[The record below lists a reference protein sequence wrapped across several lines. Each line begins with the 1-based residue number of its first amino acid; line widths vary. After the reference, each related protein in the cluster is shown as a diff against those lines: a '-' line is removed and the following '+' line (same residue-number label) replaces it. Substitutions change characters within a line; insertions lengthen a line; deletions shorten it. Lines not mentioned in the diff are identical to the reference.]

1 MYKSLVAHFM
11 TGTGNSYR
19 VAAWCAEI
27 ATEYG
32 LSSEFF
38 QIRDGEK
45 GKQSAKGALN
55 VFVFPTHGFTAPWL
69 MLKYVWRLP
78 KGEKRHAVVLP
89 TRAGIRVKGV
99 FIPGL
104 EGTGGYLIALILWA
118 RGYSVQGVMGV
129 DMPSNWTALHW
140 GLSEEN
146 SAVIQKLAQPKVRT
160 MLNIILGGKQHYDG
174 MVQLLLGL
182 LLAQISFMYL
192 IMAQLFLAKL
202 FFASDRCNG
211 CGVCLSICP
220 KHALRMLGNR
230 PYWTYSC
237 DSCMA
242 CMNFCPRQAIEVS
255 PFLITLFSYMTL
267 VPVFSYFMRF
277 TADYYLLNLETIPL
291 IGFGIQ
297 YVYILMAIAAA
308 YWMLHFTFGSRIL
321 RMMAGILSHTR
332 YYRRYR
338 AAGVTLTDIHHN
350 K

>member
-1 MYKSLVAHFM
+1 M

-19 VAAWCAEI
+19 VAAWCAET
-27 ATEYG
+27 AESRG
-32 LSSEFF
+32 MGSELF
-38 QIRDGEK
+38 QVRDGEK
-45 GKQSAKGALN
+45 GIQSSADALN

-69 MLKYVWRLP
+69 MLKYVLRLP
-78 KGEKRHAVVLP
+78 RGEKRHAVVLP
-89 TRAGIRVKGV
+89 TRAGVRIRGV

-104 EGTGGYLIALILWA
+104 EGTGGYLVALLLWI
-118 RGYSVQGVMGV
+118 RGYSTQGVMGV

-146 SAVIQKLAQPKVRT
+146 SAAIHKLAKAKVIG
-160 MLNIILGGKQHYDG
+160 MLELVLGGRQHYDG

-182 LLAQISFMYL
+182 LLIKISFMYL

-211 CGVCLSICP
+211 CALCLSICP
-220 KHALRMLGNR
+220 KHALRMLQNR

-255 PFLITLFSYMTL
+255 PFLITLFSYIAM
-267 VPVFSYFMRF
+267 VPAFAYLLKF
-277 TADYYLLNLETIPL
+277 TADYYNLELESIPL

-297 YVYILMAIAAA
+297 YVYILLAIAAA
-308 YWMLHFTFGSRIL
+308 YWLLHFTLGSRL
-321 RMMAGILSHTR
+321 VGMVAGIFSHTR

-338 AAGVTLTDIHHN
+338 AEGVTLADIHRP

>member
-1 MYKSLVAHFM
+1 MYDSLVVHFM

-27 ATEYG
+27 AAERG
-32 LSSEFF
+32 LSSELF
-38 QIRDGEK
+38 QIKEGEK
-45 GKQSAKGALN
+45 GIQSQASSLN

-78 KGEKRHAVVLP
+78 KSEKKHAIVLP
-89 TRAGIRVKGV
+89 TRAGVRVRGV

-104 EGTGGYLIALILWA
+104 EGTGGYLIALLLWA
-118 RGYSVQGVMGV
+118 RGYSTQGVMGV

-146 SAVIQKLAQPKVRT
+146 SGVIQKLAQPKVRA
-160 MLNIILGGKQHYDG
+160 MLNIVLDGRQHYDG
-174 MVQLLLGL
+174 MVQLCLGI
-182 LLAQISFMYL
+182 LLAQISLMYL
-192 IMAQLFLAKL
+192 IMAQLFLSKL

-211 CGVCLSICP
+211 CGLCLSICP
-220 KHALRMLGNR
+220 KNALRMLWNR
-230 PYWTYSC
+230 PYWTYGC

-255 PFLITLFSYMTL
+255 PLFITLFSYMAL
-267 VPVFSYFMRF
+267 VPVFAYFIMF
-277 TADYYLLNLETIPL
+277 TADYFMINIETIPL

-297 YVYILMAIAAA
+297 YLYIIIAIAVA
-308 YWMLHFTFGSRIL
+308 YWVLHFTLGSRL
-321 RMMAGILSHTR
+321 VRMMAGTLSHTR

-338 AAGVTLTDIHHN
+338 SAGVTLTDIHRN